1 MSEHGT
7 CLHGMVLACGVLA
20 WRAQVCMVQ
29 GAHVHGARPHR
40 GHVVEVL
47 TLTLT
52 LILTLTLTLTRP
64 HRGHVVEVIGSLP
77 PAFSPLD
84 DHIIIRRC
92 AVRAPDAARGGIHG
106 VGELQHLVRGR

>member
-29 GAHVHGARPHR
+29 GAHVHGA
-40 GHVVEVL
+40 
-47 TLTLT
+47 
-52 LILTLTLTLTRP
+52 RP